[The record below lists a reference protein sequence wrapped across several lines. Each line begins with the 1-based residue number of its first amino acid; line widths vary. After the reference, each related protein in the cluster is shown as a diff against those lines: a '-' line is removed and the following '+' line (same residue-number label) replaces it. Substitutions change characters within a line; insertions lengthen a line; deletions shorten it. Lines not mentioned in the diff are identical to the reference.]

1 MGDYDVNQAGDR
13 EKFVDL
19 EFQSFHGRVDFKA
32 WFEP

>member
-1 MGDYDVNQAGDR
+1 MGDYDINQAGDS
-13 EKFVDL
+13 EKFV